1 MNEYNKAETNSGRE
15 NKLVVISGERGREMS
30 QCEKEIQDVINK
42 TNMMQRYSV
51 QQREHSLYNN
61 CRWRISYKISS
72 TLLYTQG

>member
-30 QCEKEIQDVINK
+30 RREKEIQDVIKNK
-42 TNMMQRYSV
+42 YDAADSV